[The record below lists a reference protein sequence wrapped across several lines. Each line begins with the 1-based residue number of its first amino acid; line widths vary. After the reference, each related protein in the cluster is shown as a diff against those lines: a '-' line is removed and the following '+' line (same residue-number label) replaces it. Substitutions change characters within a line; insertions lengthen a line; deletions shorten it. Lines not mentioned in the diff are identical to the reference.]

1 MMKYLGIYLAVFL
14 TMFLVD
20 MLWLRVIATAWY
32 EQGIGHLMTTSP
44 NLVAAA
50 IFYLLFPAGLI
61 FFGVL
66 PNEGSTLL
74 KTVLTGAL
82 FGFFAYATYD
92 LTNLATLKAWPMG
105 ITLLDI
111 AWGSLVSGLST
122 LAGKLAM
129 DALK

>member
-1 MMKYLGIYLAVFL
+1 MMKYLGIYLAVLL

-50 IFYLLFPAGLI
+50 IFYLLFPAGLMI
-61 FFGVL
+61 FGVL
-66 PNEGSTLL
+66 PNEGGTLL
-74 KTVLTGAL
+74 KTALTGAL

-92 LTNLATLKAWPMG
+92 LTNLATLKAWPVG
-105 ITLLDI
+105 ITALDI